1 MSLNET
7 PRSERLHIGIFGRRN
22 SGKSSLINALT
33 GQKAA
38 IVSDVPGTT
47 ADPVYKAMEIRGIG
61 PAVLIDTA
69 GFDDEG
75 SLGAL
80 RVSKTR
86 EAADRADA
94 ALVVFS
100 GAPSPEE
107 LEWVGLLKAKGIPV
121 IAVLNKID
129 CMSGGERE
137 SALRSVAAAA
147 GVSAV
152 PVSAASGEGVP
163 ALREALLTALPER
176 EEASITGSLCR
187 AGDTVVLVMPQDI
200 QAPKGRL
207 ILPQVQTVRELLDK
221 RCRALCTAAGGF
233 AAALASLREPPALVI
248 VDSQTFAEIYPQ
260 VPPGVKL
267 TSFSILF
274 AGYKGDIAAFAAGA
288 RALENLTG
296 RSRVLIAEACT
307 HVPLEEDIGRVKI
320 PRLLRRRFGAGLTV
334 DFARGVDF
342 PADLGGYDLVVHCG
356 ACMFNRRFV
365 LARIAEARGQGV
377 PITNYGIALAW
388 LTGVLDKVSL
398 GTESAHEPAAFH

>member
-1 MSLNET
+1 MSLNDT

-22 SGKSSLINALT
+22 SGKSSLVNALA
-33 GQKAA
+33 GQAA
-38 IVSDVPGTT
+38 SIVSDVPGTT
-47 ADPVYKAMEIRGIG
+47 ADPVYKAMELRGVG

-75 SLGAL
+75 GLGAL
-80 RVSKTR
+80 RVGKTR
-86 EAADRADA
+86 EAADRTDVALMVFAGA
-94 ALVVFS
+94 AC
-100 GAPSPEE
+100 PEE
-107 LEWVGLLKAKGIPV
+107 LEWVGLLKAKGVPV

-129 CMSGGERE
+129 RMSEDERGA
-137 SALRSVAAAA
+137 ALRSVKTAT
-147 GVSAV
+147 GLDAV
-152 PVSAASGEGVP
+152 PVSAANGEGVA
-163 ALREALLTALPER
+163 ALRETLLTALPER
-176 EEASITGSLCR
+176 EDLSITGSLCR

-207 ILPQVQTVRELLDK
+207 ILPQVQTIRELLDK
-221 RCRALCTAAGGF
+221 KCRALCATSGGF
-233 AAALASLREPPALVI
+233 SAALASLKEPPALVI

-274 AGYKGDIAAFAAGA
+274 AGYKGDVAAFAAGA
-288 RALENLTG
+288 RALEKLTG

-320 PRLLRRRFGAGLTV
+320 PRLLRRRFGAGIAV

-342 PADLGGYDLVVHCG
+342 PADLGGYDLVIHCG

-365 LARIAEARGQGV
+365 LARIAEARAQGV

-388 LTGVLDKVSL
+388 LTGILDKVSL
-398 GTESAHEPAAFH
+398 GAEARP

>member
-80 RVSKTR
+80 RVRKTR

-129 CMSGGERE
+129 CMSASERE
-137 SALRSVAAAA
+137 SAPCPSAPRAA
-147 GVSAV
+147 
-152 PVSAASGEGVP
+152 
-163 ALREALLTALPER
+163 RE
-176 EEASITGSLCR
+176 CR
-187 AGDTVVLVMPQDI
+187 RC
-200 QAPKGRL
+200 GR
-207 ILPQVQTVRELLDK
+207 
-221 RCRALCTAAGGF
+221 RC
-233 AAALASLREPPALVI
+233 
-248 VDSQTFAEIYPQ
+248 
-260 VPPGVKL
+260 
-267 TSFSILF
+267 
-274 AGYKGDIAAFAAGA
+274 
-288 RALENLTG
+288 
-296 RSRVLIAEACT
+296 
-307 HVPLEEDIGRVKI
+307 
-320 PRLLRRRFGAGLTV
+320 
-334 DFARGVDF
+334 
-342 PADLGGYDLVVHCG
+342 
-356 ACMFNRRFV
+356 
-365 LARIAEARGQGV
+365 
-377 PITNYGIALAW
+377 
-388 LTGVLDKVSL
+388 
-398 GTESAHEPAAFH
+398 